1 MLKLKNRAQSQSEEE
16 LELLGTV
23 RELIGKDGL
32 IYPSNSNN
40 LKNVSKRMQ
49 ITLQD
54 KAGTK
59 EVLLTSPECN
69 RRLRS
74 KEISL
79 TEVLDYPVYL
89 TLVKDQETGVTTEQ
103 ARIGVNR
110 GAEVKV
116 MAVKADAK
124 AVVAKEPKATIAT
137 YEGYVRY

>member
-59 EVLLTSPECN
+59 EVLLTMVLYLLLTQKINLCTDFDNDNLYAVTFGINEEGQFSKLAHNSQTQIENFARFESKLKAFDRIAVDANPEE
-69 RRLRS
+69 LA
-74 KEISL
+74 
-79 TEVLDYPVYL
+79 
-89 TLVKDQETGVTTEQ
+89 TL
-103 ARIGVNR
+103 
-110 GAEVKV
+110 
-116 MAVKADAK
+116 
-124 AVVAKEPKATIAT
+124 
-137 YEGYVRY
+137 